1 MIEID
6 ILNKLNAPTREERLA
21 NLKEIL
27 KTTEFPPM
35 VPQYINNHIHTTYSF
50 SPYSP
55 TAAVYAARME
65 GLCTAGII
73 DHDSISG
80 AREFLAAAELV
91 GMPVTVGMECRVSM
105 NGTAM
110 QGKRT
115 NNPDQVGVSYMTIQ
129 SVPHDKIE
137 TLNAWFAPYRAAR
150 GRRNRAMVE
159 KINALLDGIALD
171 YDRDV
176 LPLSEAKEDGGVTE
190 RHLMYALA
198 KKMVVKAGKGQ
209 PMVDYLASIGLNL
222 SAKQQA
228 QMLDT
233 AYPFYEYDLLG
244 ILKSAFVPKIYIDA
258 TEECPNVRDVAKLCN
273 DIDALL
279 CYAYLGDVTA
289 SVTGDK
295 KAQKF
300 EDDYLDDVIACIKD
314 CGIRAVTYMPTR
326 NTPEQLARLRRLCDE
341 NGLFQVS
348 GEDINSP
355 RQSFVIKA
363 MENPKV
369 HIIGHPDDGTYA
381 VDFDELV
388 RHARERGVMIELN
401 EASVRPGSYRKN
413 GRENAAVVLD
423 RCAHYGVKVV
433 VSSDAHVECDI
444 LRHRYALEL
453 LETVHF
459 PEELVVNR
467 SVDALMAALAEK
479 KA

>member
-1 MIEID
+1 MID
-6 ILNKLNAPTREERLA
+6 ISILEKLNAPTREQRLA
-21 NLKEIL
+21 NLKEVL
-27 KTTEFPPM
+27 KTTQFPPM

-105 NGTAM
+105 DGTLM

-150 GRRNRAMVE
+150 GRRNRKMVDA
-159 KINALLDGIALD
+159 INALLDGIQLD

-176 LPLSEAKEDGGVTE
+176 LPLSEAAEDGGVTE
-190 RHLMYALA
+190 RHIMYALSRA
-198 KKMVVKAGKGQ
+198 MVAKAGKGQ
-209 PMVDYLASIGLNL
+209 SMVEYLASIGLTL
-222 SAKQQA
+222 SAKQQS

-258 TEECPNVRDVAKLCN
+258 TDECPNVRDVAKLC
-273 DIDALL
+273 DELDALL

-300 EDDYLDDVIACIKD
+300 EDDYLDDVITCVKD
-314 CGIRAVTYMPTR
+314 CGIRAITYMPTR
-326 NTPEQLARLRRLCDE
+326 NTPEQLSRLRGLCEE

-355 RQSFVIKA
+355 RQSFIIRA
-363 MENPKV
+363 MEDPMFANLIDATWK
-369 HIIGHPDDGTYA
+369 
-381 VDFDELV
+381 
-388 RHARERGVMIELN
+388 MIEH
-401 EASVRPGSYRKN
+401 EKTGS
-413 GRENAAVVLD
+413 AI
-423 RCAHYGVKVV
+423 C
-433 VSSDAHVECDI
+433 
-444 LRHRYALEL
+444 
-453 LETVHF
+453 
-459 PEELVVNR
+459 
-467 SVDALMAALAEK
+467 
-479 KA
+479 